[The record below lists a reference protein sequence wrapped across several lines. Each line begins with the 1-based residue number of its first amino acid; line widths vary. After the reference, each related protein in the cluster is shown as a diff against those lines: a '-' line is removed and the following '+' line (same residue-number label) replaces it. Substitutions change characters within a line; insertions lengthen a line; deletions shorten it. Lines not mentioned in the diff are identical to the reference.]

1 MPKAMLSSYN
11 KMQRLELLRDKFK
24 ERLRLTS
31 SDVRAFYANIDG
43 QDSENLRRLA
53 HRDLETLTN
62 EGFLRVFDEEDT
74 VTEVTGEI
82 APGKRALYMIAAAR
96 ENDIDGSGYLRAL
109 GGDMVASMKIRNGV
123 RIEAGFQTETKSHSM
138 ILDLPG
144 GLLSFL
150 IDKEE
155 LPIRLIISRRI
166 QQSHTNILQAIEEAR
181 PGSTLPPLKR
191 VGVLL
196 LPVATLS
203 ALRDHE
209 KLGHL
214 LIDFLPSKIQ
224 IMDLKSKNKTFIRSL
239 TSDQFEATKQN
250 STPRSNITVT
260 AGFNT
265 STEVGEALTPTPAF
279 KPIAVSTPT
288 FIQATKDLRIILA

>member
-11 KMQRLELLRDKFK
+11 KMQRLELLRERFK

-31 SDVRAFYANIDG
+31 AEVRAFYANIDG

-53 HRDLETLTN
+53 HRDLEALTN

-82 APGKRALYMIAAAR
+82 APGRRALYVIAAAR
-96 ENDIDGSGYLRAL
+96 ENDIGGSGYLRAL
-109 GGDMVASMKIRNGV
+109 GGEMIASMKIRHGI
-123 RIEAGFQTETKSHSM
+123 RIEQGFQTETKSHSM

-144 GLLSFL
+144 GILSFL
-150 IDKEE
+150 IEKEE
-155 LPIRLIISRRI
+155 LPIRLIVSRRI
-166 QQSHTNILQAIEEAR
+166 QKSNVNILQAIEEAK
-181 PGSTLPPLKR
+181 PTPMLNSLKR
-191 VGVLL
+191 VGLLL

-203 ALRDHE
+203 AFRDHE

-214 LIDFLPSKIQ
+214 LIDFMPSGIQ
-224 IMDLKSKNKTFIRSL
+224 VMDLKSKNKTFISSL
-239 TSDQFEATKQN
+239 TSDQFEEIKKSA
-250 STPRSNITVT
+250 TPRSNITVT

-265 STEVGEALTPTPAF
+265 STKVGETMTPTPAF
-279 KPIAVSTPT
+279 KPMAVSTPT